1 MSVSVA
7 APDASFASLRSFS
20 SMCRVFF
27 IQMIM
32 PYLYG
37 RNNQHRLNSVS
48 RTLHKRISRGR
59 SIHNFRLPELRQRFD
74 DHRRAFDTLGTG
86 IEDPPVIV
94 KIIGH
99 LGLPTRAPPRAWA
112 SRVDLFQTI

>member
-1 MSVSVA
+1 MSVSVP

-37 RNNQHRLNSVS
+37 RNNQHGFNGVS
-48 RTLHKRISRGR
+48 RALHNRYLEGAF
-59 SIHNFRLPELRQRFD
+59 NTQFRLPQLRRRLE
-74 DHRRAFDTLGTG
+74 DHRLSF
-86 IEDPPVIV
+86 EHCVEEPPS
-94 KIIGH
+94 KI
-99 LGLPTRAPPRAWA
+99 RR
-112 SRVDLFQTI
+112 